1 MRRWREGGVCFVSF
15 FFFCLYLGL
24 EIFPRLFFAALC
36 KNFNKSVTKYVCVC
50 VCVCSFSL
58 ERGIVDH
65 LTFKIGEVCG
75 EECVRSWKLERERR
89 TSFRFTNLLDL
100 DLLYNLYNLSI
111 ALWGEVDK
119 KFSNK
124 F

>member
-1 MRRWREGGVCFVSF
+1 M
-15 FFFCLYLGL
+15 
-24 EIFPRLFFAALC
+24 
-36 KNFNKSVTKYVCVC
+36 CVC

-75 EECVRSWKLERERR
+75 EECVRSWKLGRERR

-111 ALWGEVDK
+111 ALWGGRLIKNFPTNFERRLLLEPLVER
-119 KFSNK
+119 
-124 F
+124 